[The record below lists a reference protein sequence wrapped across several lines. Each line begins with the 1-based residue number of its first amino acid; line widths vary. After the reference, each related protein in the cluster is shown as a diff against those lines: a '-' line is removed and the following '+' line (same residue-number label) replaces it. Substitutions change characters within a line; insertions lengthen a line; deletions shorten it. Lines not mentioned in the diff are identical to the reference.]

1 MNNCRRFSSPTSP
14 SQSFNETKP
23 NIPQVIITNV
33 NCGTGVKAP
42 PQFPGLKQFP
52 LYESLLE
59 PPLKNG
65 KIPAYARKKRH
76 PFFDTN
82 FDCLM
87 IGSILR
93 VKSVYLSVF
102 LHLFEAI
109 FTHIV
114 RF

>member
-1 MNNCRRFSSPTSP
+1 MK
-14 SQSFNETKP
+14 Q
-23 NIPQVIITNV
+23 
-33 NCGTGVKAP
+33 GVKAP

-93 VKSVYLSVF
+93 VKVCIYPFFYIYSKQSSLILSGFKV
-102 LHLFEAI
+102 LI
-109 FTHIV
+109 QQ
-114 RF
+114 

>member
-1 MNNCRRFSSPTSP
+1 MK
-14 SQSFNETKP
+14 Q
-23 NIPQVIITNV
+23 
-33 NCGTGVKAP
+33 GVKAP

-102 LHLFEAI
+102 FTFIRSNLHSYCQVL
-109 FTHIV
+109 